1 MSEASIRFT
10 REHEWVM
17 MRNGIATIGI
27 SDFAQNQLGDIVSI
41 ELPKV
46 GSTFKQMQAMAIV
59 DSVKASSD
67 IFSPL
72 SGVVSEI
79 NENLLEQPELI
90 NQSPYESG
98 WMLKIKPSQHSE
110 FDSLMTKED
119 YDRFVGEESEK
130 KKIKRDEYKISQV
143 NDKANREGDDNNIMN
158 YVPTTKQDEKI
169 MLEKIGVKS
178 IDNLVDSFHPTLSNE
193 SSGFAS
199 TFD

>member
-17 MRNGIATIGI
+17 MRNGIATVGI

-72 SGVVSEI
+72 TGVVFEI

-98 WMLKIKPSQHSE
+98 WMLKIKPSQQPE
-110 FDSLMTKED
+110 FDSLMTKEE
-119 YDRFVGEESEK
+119 YDRFVGEE
-130 KKIKRDEYKISQV
+130 RDKE
-143 NDKANREGDDNNIMN
+143 DKERR
-158 YVPTTKQDEKI
+158 V
-169 MLEKIGVKS
+169 
-178 IDNLVDSFHPTLSNE
+178 SNKP
-193 SSGFAS
+193 S
-199 TFD
+199 